1 MLSVA
6 ICDDDI
12 QTTGEVES
20 LIRKIAK
27 QNFVDVETEVF
38 WNGKSLVDT
47 IINESHFDIIY
58 LDIEM
63 DKEDG
68 ISAAKRIRMYDKN
81 VLIIYVTSHE
91 KHMKESFSVRPFQ
104 FLVKPV
110 SEKQMEACFKA
121 ALDDINDTDF
131 YFRYSYKRVNYKI
144 PVKNILYF
152 ESNRRKVFIVTEK
165 GTYEVYGKLN
175 DIEKS
180 LKRCK
185 ISFLRVHQSFLVN
198 YKYVDGL
205 AYDFVLMNN
214 GKKISISED
223 RRKMI
228 SEQYCSMENTFYVAE

>member
-38 WNGKSLVDT
+38 WNGESLVNT